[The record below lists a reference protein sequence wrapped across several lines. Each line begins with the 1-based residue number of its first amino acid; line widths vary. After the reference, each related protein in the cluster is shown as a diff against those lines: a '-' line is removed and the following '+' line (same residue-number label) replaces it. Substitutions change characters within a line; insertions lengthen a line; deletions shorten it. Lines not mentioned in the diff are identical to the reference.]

1 MARYNPST
9 IIMSDD
15 FEESLKGHTYT
26 EFHQVF
32 EHLSKQGNETIQAT
46 LAVMYAGGII
56 VPKDE
61 KEAARWWWI
70 AASQGDATAQFNLG
84 LLYENGKRTS
94 DFAEASVWYRLSAE
108 QGNAEAQYKLGL
120 MYEQGWGVEKDKT
133 EAMNYINSFDR
144 KNVIDNF
151 IITHTLASTE
161 EHTNLNGIVHD
172 LVNSY
177 KNIFSSS
184 YYFICNNCGYKS
196 NELNWMCPS
205 CNTWE
210 TIVPKSAID
219 IIVDGKNSE

>member
-133 EAMNYINSFDR
+133 EAVRQYRRAAEQGHNVAKISLTLLYSEGKEMPINF
-144 KNVIDNF
+144 VQ
-151 IITHTLASTE
+151 AYMWY
-161 EHTNLNGIVHD
+161 
-172 LVNSY
+172 LVA
-177 KNIFSSS
+177 
-184 YYFICNNCGYKS
+184 KS
-196 NELNWMCPS
+196 NLHEGNNKIREDLEQGVNDILKKMTPDQISEGQELAQDWIKQFQS
-205 CNTWE
+205 
-210 TIVPKSAID
+210 
-219 IIVDGKNSE
+219 